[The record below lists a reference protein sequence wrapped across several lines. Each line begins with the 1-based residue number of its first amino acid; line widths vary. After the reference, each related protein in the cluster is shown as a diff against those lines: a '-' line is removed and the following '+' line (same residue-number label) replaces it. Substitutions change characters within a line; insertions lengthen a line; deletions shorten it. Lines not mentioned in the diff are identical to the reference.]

1 MQVLGVIP
9 ARYGSTRFEGKLLK
23 LFKGKPVIEHVYQ
36 RAKKASLLD
45 DLLVATDDKRIFEA
59 VESFGGKVVM
69 TAADHVSGTDRIIEA
84 IGDIDTR
91 LVINIQG
98 DEPLLVPEMVDQA
111 ARPLLEDKNLEVST
125 LVKVCTDPDIYNDPN
140 VVKAV
145 IDKKGYA
152 LYFSRHPIP
161 HGGKVFYK
169 HIGIYGYTKEF
180 LLKFKDLPVS
190 DLEKAERLEQLR
202 ILENGYRIKA
212 SVTEYE
218 TIGVDT
224 PEDLE
229 KIKQKYNEA
238 NKS

>member
-23 LFKGKPVIEHVYQ
+23 LFEGKTVIEHVYQ

-45 DLLVATDDKRIFEA
+45 DLLVATDDKRIFET

-84 IGDIDTR
+84 IGDLNTR

-98 DEPLLVPEMVDQA
+98 DEPLLVPEMVDQV
-111 ARPLLEDKNLEVST
+111 ARLLLEDKNLEVST

-145 IDKKGYA
+145 LDKQGYA
-152 LYFSRHPIP
+152 IYFSRHPIP
-161 HGGKVFYK
+161 HGGKIFYK
-169 HIGIYGYTKEF
+169 HIGIYGYTKEL

-202 ILENGYRIKA
+202 ILENGYRIKV

-229 KIKQKYNEA
+229 KIKQKYNET

>member
-23 LFKGKPVIEHVYQ
+23 LFNGQPVIEHVYQ

-69 TAADHVSGTDRIIEA
+69 TAADHVSGTDRIIET
-84 IGDIDTR
+84 IFDIDTR

-111 ARPLLEDKNLEVST
+111 VRPLLEDKNLEVST
-125 LVKVCTDPDIYNDPN
+125 LVKTCTDPDIYNDPN

-145 IDKKGYA
+145 LDKQGYA
-152 LYFSRHPIP
+152 IYFSRHPIP
-161 HGGKVFYK
+161 HGGKIFYK
-169 HIGIYGYTKEF
+169 HVGIYGYTKEF
-180 LLKFKDLPVS
+180 LLEFKDLPVL

-229 KIKQKYNEA
+229 KIKQKYNET

>member
-23 LFKGKPVIEHVYQ
+23 LFEGKTVIEHVYQ

-45 DLLVATDDKRIFEA
+45 DLLVAADDKRIFEA

-84 IGDIDTR
+84 IGDLNTR

-111 ARPLLEDKNLEVST
+111 ALPLLEDKNLEVST
-125 LVKVCTDPDIYNDPN
+125 LVKTCTDPDIYNDPN

-145 IDKKGYA
+145 LDKQGYA
-152 LYFSRHPIP
+152 IYFSRHPIP
-161 HGGKVFYK
+161 HGGKIFYV
-169 HIGIYGYTKEF
+169 HVGIYGYTKEF

-229 KIKQKYNEA
+229 KIKQRYK
-238 NKS
+238 